1 MAVLRRRDTK
11 RGETRAEETLCK
23 ITIASPNG
31 EDLAEC
37 KKRIDGI
44 TAEVEVGRVYEGPII
59 RIMDFGA
66 VIQLLP
72 GRDGLLHISQIA
84 NLGTTATCGNTLGA
98 SPCNTQNY
106 LAAVNAANSG
116 AGLCGHTDWRL
127 PTPRELLTIVH
138 AGVGNPAIDSTYFP
152 NTIGNEH
159 WTAPTTAFAPSN
171 AWAVEFYQGTSVGR
185 SKSTNS
191 LYIRLVRGG

>member
-84 NLGTTATCGNTLGA
+84 NER
-98 SPCNTQNY
+98 
-106 LAAVNAANSG
+106 VNAVTDYLKEGQTVKVKVLGFDDKGRVKLSMKALLEDQAAAANAS
-116 AGLCGHTDWRL
+116 A
-127 PTPRELLTIVH
+127 
-138 AGVGNPAIDSTYFP
+138 
-152 NTIGNEH
+152 
-159 WTAPTTAFAPSN
+159 APSGD
-171 AWAVEFYQGTSVGR
+171 AQ
-185 SKSTNS
+185 
-191 LYIRLVRGG
+191 

>member
-84 NLGTTATCGNTLGA
+84 NERVNAVTDYLKEGQTVKVKVLGFDDKGRVKLSMKALLA
-98 SPCNTQNY
+98 EQ
-106 LAAVNAANSG
+106 AAVANEGS
-116 AGLCGHTDWRL
+116 A
-127 PTPRELLTIVH
+127 
-138 AGVGNPAIDSTYFP
+138 PASD
-152 NTIGNEH
+152 
-159 WTAPTTAFAPSN
+159 APQA
-171 AWAVEFYQGTSVGR
+171 
-185 SKSTNS
+185 
-191 LYIRLVRGG
+191 